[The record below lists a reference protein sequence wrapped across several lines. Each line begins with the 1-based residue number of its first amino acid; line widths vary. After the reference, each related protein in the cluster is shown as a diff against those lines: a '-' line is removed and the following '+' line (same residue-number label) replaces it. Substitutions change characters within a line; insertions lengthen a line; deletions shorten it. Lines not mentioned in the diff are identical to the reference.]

1 MIIAIADDITGAA
14 EIAGLGFAHG
24 MTTALF
30 TEVPETLPDADLM
43 VLATDTRSLSE
54 EEAVAAT
61 SEMLQQLK
69 NVNLS
74 KKMLT
79 EMNVSGTRPTPPV
92 FFKKTDPLL
101 RGHVVPELRAIM
113 RGSRYNKVLYVPAN
127 TSMGHIIRGG
137 RFFINGE
144 PIDQTPLE
152 HDTEFPVQTSSICLL
167 LGISAAIGIR
177 ISDVENDEDM
187 RNAAQSALNA
197 SEPEMLAG
205 GSDLFTAMI
214 RCMGFKEKTHKP
226 FEGLEEKGAAIMVCG
241 SVITPDLTSRPF
253 IRRHHMPIA
262 SMPREVFE
270 GAQTAEQW
278 INIINA
284 RHLIK
289 TSMQPAYDG
298 IILNIPYESSGSRI
312 KAARLR
318 MTMAVV
324 TKSLIERLQP
334 TELVLEG
341 GATAF
346 AVIKEL
352 GLKHLT
358 ITDQV
363 EPGVVRMSSKDIK
376 LHITFKPGG
385 YPWGK
390 LLV

>member
-24 MTTALF
+24 MTTTLF
-30 TEVPETLPDADLM
+30 TEVPDTLPDADLM

-54 EEAVAAT
+54 DEAVAAT
-61 SEMLQQLK
+61 ADMLQQLK

-79 EMNVSGTRPTPPV
+79 EMNVSGIRPTPPV

-113 RGSRYNKVLYVPAN
+113 RGSRYTKVLYIPAN
-127 TSMGHIIRGG
+127 TSMGHVIRGG
-137 RFFINGE
+137 RFFINGT
-144 PIDQTPLE
+144 PIDQTALE
-152 HDTEFPVQTSSICLL
+152 HDAEFPIQTSSICLL
-167 LGISAAIGIR
+167 LGISASLGIR

-187 RNAAQSALNA
+187 RNAVQVALNA
-197 SEPEMLAG
+197 NEPEMLAG
-205 GSDLFTAMI
+205 GSDLFTALI
-214 RCMGFKEKTHKP
+214 RHMGFKEKTHKP
-226 FEGLEEKGAAIMVCG
+226 FDGLEEKGAAIMVCG
-241 SVITPDLTSRPF
+241 SVLTPDLTSRPF

-262 SMPREVFE
+262 SMPREVFD
-270 GAQTAEQW
+270 GSQTADQW

-298 IILNIPYESSGSRI
+298 IILNIPFESSGSRI

-334 TELVLEG
+334 SELVLEG

-352 GLKHLT
+352 GLKHLN

-363 EPGVVRMSSKDIK
+363 EPGVVRMVSKDTK
-376 LHITFKPGG
+376 FHITFKPGG

>member
-24 MTTALF
+24 MTTTLF
-30 TEVPETLPDADLM
+30 TEVPDTLPDADLM

-54 EEAVAAT
+54 EEAVTAT
-61 SEMLQQLK
+61 SNMLLQLK

-74 KKMLT
+74 KRMIT
-79 EMNVSGTRPTPPV
+79 EMNVSGVRPSPPI
-92 FFKKTDPLL
+92 FFKKTDPML

-113 RGSRYNKVLYVPAN
+113 KGSRYNKVLYVPAN
-127 TSMGHIIRGG
+127 PSMGHIIRGG
-137 RFFINGE
+137 RFFINNE

-152 HDTEFPVQTSSICLL
+152 HDAEFPVQTSSICLL
-167 LGISAAIGIR
+167 LGISASLGIR
-177 ISDVENDEDM
+177 ISDVENEEDM
-187 RNAAQSALNA
+187 RNAALSAINA
-197 SEPEMLAG
+197 NEPEMLAG
-205 GSDLFTAMI
+205 GSDLFAAMI
-214 RCMGFKEKTHKP
+214 HCMGYKEKTHKP

-241 SVITPDLTSRPF
+241 SVITPDLTTRPF

-262 SMPREVFE
+262 SMPREVFD
-270 GAQTAEQW
+270 GNQTAEQW

-298 IILNIPYESSGSRI
+298 IILNIPFESSGSRV

-318 MTMAVV
+318 MTMAIV

-334 TELVLEG
+334 SELVLEG

-352 GLKHLT
+352 GLKHLN

-363 EPGVVRMSSKDIK
+363 EPGVVRMTSKDAK

>member
-24 MTTALF
+24 MTTTLF

-54 EEAVAAT
+54 EEAVTAT
-61 SEMLQQLK
+61 SNMLQQLK

-79 EMNVSGTRPTPPV
+79 EMNVTGARPNPPI

-101 RGHVVPELRAIM
+101 RGHVVPELQTIM
-113 RGSRYNKVLYVPAN
+113 RGSRYTKVLYVPAN
-127 TSMGHIIRGG
+127 PSMGHVIRGG
-137 RFFINGE
+137 RFFINNE

-152 HDTEFPVQTSSICLL
+152 HDAEFPIQTSSICLL
-167 LGISAAIGIR
+167 LGISASLGIR

-187 RNAAQSALNA
+187 RNIAMSAINA
-197 SEPEMLAG
+197 PEPEMLAG

-214 RCMGFKEKTHKP
+214 RCMGYKEKSHKP

-262 SMPREVFE
+262 SMPREVFD
-270 GAQTAEQW
+270 GNQTAEQW

-298 IILNIPYESSGSRI
+298 IILNIPFESSGSRV

-318 MTMAVV
+318 MTMAIV
-324 TKSLIERLQP
+324 TKNLIERLQP
-334 TELVLEG
+334 SELVLEG

-352 GLKHLT
+352 GLKHLN

-363 EPGVVRMSSKDIK
+363 EPGVVRMISKDAK